1 MKIILITLTIMLTS
15 TICYGQD
22 SSNVFRAQRFKND
35 LNFQKP
41 YRILKTTFKNLD
53 EFQSYYPETE
63 ITLEKLLR
71 FHLFT
76 EIHINQEENKLIS
89 MDQTEF
95 QLKKM
100 NSAEAI
106 TKETVELISNMYFGS
121 NEMKEF
127 SVSLQTNVYQR

>member
-1 MKIILITLTIMLTS
+1 MLTS

-22 SSNVFRAQRFKND
+22 SSDVFKAQRFKND

-53 EFQSYYPETE
+53 EFQSYYPGTE
-63 ITLEKLLR
+63 IPLEKILR
-71 FHLFT
+71 FHLYT

-95 QLKKM
+95 QQKKM
-100 NSAEAI
+100 NSSEAI
-106 TKETVELISNMYFGS
+106 TKETVELISHMYFGA
-121 NEMKEF
+121 NEIKEF
-127 SVSLQTNVYQR
+127 SNK

>member
-22 SSNVFRAQRFKND
+22 SSDVFKAQRFKND

-53 EFQSYYPETE
+53 EFQSYYPGTE

-71 FHLFT
+71 FHLYT
-76 EIHINQEENKLIS
+76 AIHINQEENKLIS

-106 TKETVELISNMYFGS
+106 TRETVELISNMYFGS
-121 NEMKEF
+121 NEIKEF
-127 SVSLQTNVYQR
+127 SKK

>member
-53 EFQSYYPETE
+53 EFQSYYPGTE

-106 TKETVELISNMYFGS
+106 TRETVELISNMYFGS

-127 SVSLQTNVYQR
+127 SKK

>member
-1 MKIILITLTIMLTS
+1 MKIVLITLTIMLTS

-53 EFQSYYPETE
+53 EFQSYYPGTE

-127 SVSLQTNVYQR
+127 SKK

>member
-22 SSNVFRAQRFKND
+22 SSDVFKAQRFKND

-53 EFQSYYPETE
+53 EFQSYYPGTE

-106 TKETVELISNMYFGS
+106 TRETVELISNMYFGS
-121 NEMKEF
+121 NEIKEF
-127 SVSLQTNVYQR
+127 SKK

>member
-22 SSNVFRAQRFKND
+22 SSDVFKAQRFKND

-41 YRILKTTFKNLD
+41 HRILKTTFKNLD
-53 EFQSYYPETE
+53 EFQSYYPGTE

-121 NEMKEF
+121 NEIKEF
-127 SVSLQTNVYQR
+127 SKK

>member
-22 SSNVFRAQRFKND
+22 SSDVFKAQRFKND

-53 EFQSYYPETE
+53 EFQSYYPGTE

-71 FHLFT
+71 FHLYT
-76 EIHINQEENKLIS
+76 AIHINQEENKLIS

-95 QLKKM
+95 QLKKV

-106 TKETVELISNMYFGS
+106 TKEIVELISNMYFGS

-127 SVSLQTNVYQR
+127 SKK

>member
-53 EFQSYYPETE
+53 EFQSYYPGTE

-127 SVSLQTNVYQR
+127 SKK

>member
-22 SSNVFRAQRFKND
+22 SSDVFRAQRFKND

-53 EFQSYYPETE
+53 EFQSYYPGTE

-76 EIHINQEENKLIS
+76 EIHFNQEENKLIS

-121 NEMKEF
+121 NEIKEF
-127 SVSLQTNVYQR
+127 SKK

>member
-22 SSNVFRAQRFKND
+22 SSDVFKAQRFKND

-53 EFQSYYPETE
+53 EFQSYYPGTE

-71 FHLFT
+71 FHLYT

-106 TKETVELISNMYFGS
+106 TRETVELISNMYFGS
-121 NEMKEF
+121 NEIKEF
-127 SVSLQTNVYQR
+127 SKK

>member
-53 EFQSYYPETE
+53 EFQSYYPGTE

-95 QLKKM
+95 QLKKI

-127 SVSLQTNVYQR
+127 SKK

>member
-53 EFQSYYPETE
+53 EFQSYYPGTE

-106 TKETVELISNMYFGS
+106 TRETVELISNMYFGS
-121 NEMKEF
+121 NEMKKF
-127 SVSLQTNVYQR
+127 SKK

>member
-15 TICYGQD
+15 TICFGQD
-22 SSNVFRAQRFKND
+22 PSDVFRAQRFRND

-53 EFQSYYPETE
+53 EFQGYYPGTE

-71 FHLFT
+71 FHLYT

-95 QLKKM
+95 QLKKI

-127 SVSLQTNVYQR
+127 SKK

>member
-22 SSNVFRAQRFKND
+22 SSDVFKAQRFKND

-53 EFQSYYPETE
+53 EFQSYYPGTE

-71 FHLFT
+71 FHLYT

-95 QLKKM
+95 QQKKM

-106 TKETVELISNMYFGS
+106 TRETVELISNMYFGS

-127 SVSLQTNVYQR
+127 SKK

>member
-1 MKIILITLTIMLTS
+1 MT
-15 TICYGQD
+15 YFE
-22 SSNVFRAQRFKND
+22 N
-35 LNFQKP
+35 
-41 YRILKTTFKNLD
+41 LKTTFKNLD
-53 EFQSYYPETE
+53 EFQNYYPGTE

-71 FHLFT
+71 FHLYT

-95 QLKKM
+95 QLKKV

-106 TKETVELISNMYFGS
+106 TKEIVELISNMYFGS

-127 SVSLQTNVYQR
+127 SKK

>member
-1 MKIILITLTIMLTS
+1 MKIILITLTIILTS
-15 TICYGQD
+15 IICYGQD

-71 FHLFT
+71 FHLYT

-121 NEMKEF
+121 NEIKEF
-127 SVSLQTNVYQR
+127 SKK

>member
-53 EFQSYYPETE
+53 EFQSYYPGTE

-95 QLKKM
+95 KLKKM

-106 TKETVELISNMYFGS
+106 TKETVKLISNMYFGS
-121 NEMKEF
+121 NETKEF
-127 SVSLQTNVYQR
+127 SKK

>member
-22 SSNVFRAQRFKND
+22 SSDVFKAQRFKND

-53 EFQSYYPETE
+53 EFQSYYPGTE

-71 FHLFT
+71 FHLYT

-127 SVSLQTNVYQR
+127 SKK

>member
-22 SSNVFRAQRFKND
+22 SSDVFKAQRFKND

-41 YRILKTTFKNLD
+41 YRILKTIFKNLD
-53 EFQSYYPETE
+53 EFQSYYPGTE

-71 FHLFT
+71 FHLYT

-106 TKETVELISNMYFGS
+106 TRETVELISNMYFGS
-121 NEMKEF
+121 NEIKEF
-127 SVSLQTNVYQR
+127 SKK

>member
-22 SSNVFRAQRFKND
+22 SSDVFRALRFKND
-35 LNFQKP
+35 LGFQKP

-53 EFQSYYPETE
+53 EFQSHYPGTE
-63 ITLEKLLR
+63 ISLEKLLR
-71 FHLFT
+71 FHLYT
-76 EIHINQEENKLIS
+76 EIHLNQEENKLIS

-100 NSAEAI
+100 NSAETI
-106 TKETVELISNMYFGS
+106 TKEIVKLISNMYFGS
-121 NEMKEF
+121 NEIKEF
-127 SVSLQTNVYQR
+127 SKK

>member
-22 SSNVFRAQRFKND
+22 SSDVFRAQRFKND

-53 EFQSYYPETE
+53 EFQSYYPGTE

-127 SVSLQTNVYQR
+127 SKK

>member
-22 SSNVFRAQRFKND
+22 SSDVFKAQRFKND

-53 EFQSYYPETE
+53 EFQSYYPGTE

-71 FHLFT
+71 FHLYT

-95 QLKKM
+95 QQKKM
-100 NSAEAI
+100 NSSEAI
-106 TKETVELISNMYFGS
+106 TKETVELISHMYFGA
-121 NEMKEF
+121 NEIKEF
-127 SVSLQTNVYQR
+127 SNK

>member
-22 SSNVFRAQRFKND
+22 SSDVFRAQRFKND

-53 EFQSYYPETE
+53 EFQSYYPGTE

-71 FHLFT
+71 FHLYT

-127 SVSLQTNVYQR
+127 SKK

>member
-1 MKIILITLTIMLTS
+1 MLTS
-15 TICYGQD
+15 TLCYGQD
-22 SSNVFRAQRFKND
+22 SSDVFRAQRIKND

-53 EFQSYYPETE
+53 EFQNYYPGTE

-71 FHLFT
+71 FHLYT

-121 NEMKEF
+121 NEMKEL
-127 SVSLQTNVYQR
+127 SKK

>member
-15 TICYGQD
+15 TICYGQN

-53 EFQSYYPETE
+53 EFQSYYPGTE

-71 FHLFT
+71 FHLYT

-127 SVSLQTNVYQR
+127 SKK

>member
-41 YRILKTTFKNLD
+41 YRILMTTFKNLD
-53 EFQSYYPETE
+53 EFQSYYPGTE

-127 SVSLQTNVYQR
+127 SKK

>member
-53 EFQSYYPETE
+53 EFQSYYPGTE

-71 FHLFT
+71 FHLYT

-121 NEMKEF
+121 NEIKEF
-127 SVSLQTNVYQR
+127 SKK

>member
-15 TICYGQD
+15 TSCYGQD

-53 EFQSYYPETE
+53 EFQSYYPGTE

-127 SVSLQTNVYQR
+127 SKK

>member
-15 TICYGQD
+15 TMCYGQD
-22 SSNVFRAQRFKND
+22 SSDVFKAQRFKND

-53 EFQSYYPETE
+53 EFQSYYPGTE

-71 FHLFT
+71 FHLYT

-106 TKETVELISNMYFGS
+106 TRETVELISNMYFGS
-121 NEMKEF
+121 NEIKEF
-127 SVSLQTNVYQR
+127 SKK